1 MRTAHATAAGLLVVA
16 GALCASAAGV
26 SDGRVRA
33 AQRGRVGGLLRLYGG
48 AAEPPAVPPALTPV
62 ATAQPGTNAPPGT
75 ATAEGV
81 RLVKPMGG
89 FQRTSSYSCLNDIM
103 LTGDKAGKV
112 NSDESEV
119 APPVLQ
125 AAAGGTK
132 LTLKRSVSKEIVIP
146 EEMLPSHE
154 RLNVVIV
161 SSEITPYSK
170 SGGLADVAAK
180 LSVALAR
187 IGHRVMT
194 VAPLYKKYDG
204 VEPTGVKRT
213 FGLWDTGHTVEY
225 CHAFEDVSEAGG
237 GAVKGVDHIFVKHP
251 CFERAGMYGEG
262 GMDYGDNL
270 FRFALFAWAAC
281 EAPLVVPC
289 GGVPY
294 GEDVVFLANDW
305 QVHVCVRVCAR
316 VCVCGCGC
324 VCVLVC
330 TRVCACVCVCA
341 WSVRFRGCRVAC
353 QRLAAQIAVA
363 DIRVRHLCY

>member
-1 MRTAHATAAGLLVVA
+1 M
-16 GALCASAAGV
+16 
-26 SDGRVRA
+26 
-33 AQRGRVGGLLRLYGG
+33 
-48 AAEPPAVPPALTPV
+48 
-62 ATAQPGTNAPPGT
+62 
-75 ATAEGV
+75 
-81 RLVKPMGG
+81 
-89 FQRTSSYSCLNDIM
+89 
-103 LTGDKAGKV
+103 
-112 NSDESEV
+112 
-119 APPVLQ
+119 
-125 AAAGGTK
+125 
-132 LTLKRSVSKEIVIP
+132 KRSVSKEIVIP